1 MKICIT
7 GATGLIGRSLLA
19 HLNGEKGLSIT
30 ALTRTLH
37 ATGQEGAA
45 KGAAVR
51 WMRCDLGS
59 IRDCEAAVEDQDV
72 VVHLA
77 HTNSPLTSDR
87 DMPSD
92 ALLNLVP
99 TLNLLQAIQRT
110 GHRPHVIYPSSGGG
124 VYGVS
129 SSNTPFREEQACQPN
144 SSYGIQKLAAEH
156 YLRLGAERGYLT
168 ATILRI
174 ANAYGWLLSPERQ
187 QGFIGTALYQALN
200 GCPVRIFGNPRNVRD
215 YVHIEDVLR
224 ALRIVI
230 GRREPFEIFNIGTG
244 IGTTVAEIVALI
256 GKATGQPVTC
266 VTEAHEQAR
275 FLPGWCVLDIGKARK
290 ELAWEPKIVIE
301 EGLRR
306 MVREAGAQPA
316 G

>member
-7 GATGLIGRSLLA
+7 GASGLIGRSLLG
-19 HLNGEKGLSIT
+19 HLNGEADLSIT
-30 ALTRTLH
+30 ALTRTLPASRQE
-37 ATGQEGAA
+37 ATARDSN
-45 KGAAVR
+45 VR

-59 IRDCEAAVEDQDV
+59 IVDCEAAVEGQDV

-99 TLNLLQAIQRT
+99 TLNLLQAIQKT
-110 GHRPHVIYPSSGGG
+110 GHRPHVIFPSSGGG
-124 VYGVS
+124 VYGAS
-129 SSNTPFREEQACQPN
+129 SSNTPFHEEQVCQPN
-144 SSYGIQKLAAEH
+144 SSYGIQKLAAEY
-156 YLRLGAERGYLT
+156 YLRLSAERGYLT
-168 ATILRI
+168 TTVLRI
-174 ANAYGWLLSPERQ
+174 ANAYGWLLSPERL

-200 GCPVRIFGNPRNVRD
+200 SRPVRIFGNPHNVRD
-215 YVHIEDVLR
+215 YVHIEDILCM
-224 ALRIVI
+224 LRIAI

-256 GKATGQPVTC
+256 GKAVDQPVTC
-266 VTEAHEQAR
+266 IAEAHTQAH
-275 FLPGWCVLDIGKARK
+275 FLPGWCVLDISKARAK
-290 ELAWEPKIVIE
+290 LGWEPRITLE
-301 EGLRR
+301 EGLSR
-306 MVREAGAQPA
+306 MVRMARSQRG

>member
-7 GATGLIGRSLLA
+7 GASGLIGRSLLG
-19 HLNGEKGLSIT
+19 HLNGETGLSIT
-30 ALTRTLH
+30 ALTRTLP
-37 ATGQEGAA
+37 ASGQEGTA
-45 KGAAVR
+45 KNSNVR
-51 WMRCDLGS
+51 WMRCNLGS

-77 HTNSPLTSDR
+77 HTNSPFTSDR

-99 TLNLLQAIQRT
+99 TLNLLQAIQKT
-110 GHRPHVIYPSSGGG
+110 GCRPRVIYPSSGGG
-124 VYGVS
+124 IYGAS
-129 SSNTPFREEQACQPN
+129 SSNSPFHEAQACQPN

-156 YLRLGAERGYLT
+156 YLRLSAERGYLT
-168 ATILRI
+168 ATVLRI

-187 QGFIGTALYQALN
+187 QGFIGTALYQALI
-200 GCPVRIFGNPRNVRD
+200 GRPVRIFGNPHNVRD
-215 YVHIEDVLR
+215 YVHIEDILR
-224 ALRIVI
+224 ALHIAM

-256 GKATGQPVTC
+256 GKTIDQPVTC
-266 VTEAHEQAR
+266 VTEDHEQAR
-275 FLPGWCVLDIGKARK
+275 FLPGWCVLDINNARA
-290 ELAWEPKIVIE
+290 ELAWEPRITLE

-306 MVREAGAQPA
+306 MVRMAGALP
-316 G
+316 GG